1 MEYQPGMRQSRSHD
15 SEKAPCPSP
24 GNPPAFNPNA
34 SKRSPKR
41 LNIPSVKATTP
52 SASNGHKASID
63 VDLSCLSPDVVVV
76 MTKCRTRLETLIG
89 RAAAPGYKIYGLSGH
104 PDSKH
109 SHPQCND
116 ACDGVFA
123 LTPDLDELK
132 KRLVSIRR

>member
-1 MEYQPGMRQSRSHD
+1 MTARKLPLSESGKPTRVFLTQRFEALAEEIEHSLGKSDDSFGFERAPGVPI
-15 SEKAPCPSP
+15 A
-24 GNPPAFNPNA
+24 A
-34 SKRSPKR
+34 S
-41 LNIPSVKATTP
+41 
-52 SASNGHKASID
+52 
-63 VDLSCLSPDVVVV
+63 DLSCLSPDVVVV
-76 MTKCRTRLETLIG
+76 NVDEMQNEEWETLIRL